1 MDDSKRSFPF
11 GAISAYFQ
19 VRNVSSWRVTTC
31 TLDGQNPKQPHGMY
45 KTLLKM
51 GYTTIST
58 VNFRECSS
66 CLIAVSISNL
76 DSPPLVVSDLK
87 ISELDRSLR
96 SLRGR
101 VPWNAVET
109 PEPSV
114 TWCRDANPG
123 VWACGRFE
131 GWIFRGQKPSMDLGD
146 LNQFFNLLPSWIWC
160 VNNVSHFKW
169 NVFDICWFIWN
180 H

>member
-1 MDDSKRSFPF
+1 MSPALQTDTITCNIILVHGFLKQLYPRRYQKHTLPETNKSHLKMDDSKRSFPF

-66 CLIAVSISNL
+66 CLITVSISNL

-87 ISELDRSLR
+87 ISALDRLLT

-101 VPWNAVET
+101 REKREKPR
-109 PEPSV
+109 PSV
-114 TWCRDANPG
+114 TWCSDANPG
-123 VWACGRFE
+123 VWACGRFA
-131 GWIFRGQKPSMDLGD
+131 G
-146 LNQFFNLLPSWIWC
+146 
-160 VNNVSHFKW
+160 
-169 NVFDICWFIWN
+169 
-180 H
+180 